1 MESWHRLP
9 EAHFD
14 SICCCEAGSLAE
26 VLGTLHGASWACI
39 VPEVLVDGAAAF
51 AQEEGLA
58 GPDGGRPLARVRT
71 LFAAED
77 GRLGVTPVR
86 TWCAQARE
94 ADADAG
100 ASVLAETPLVC
111 VRNEFAGPWAC
122 RPLAM
127 GADVVAED
135 LATWLGTPGLL
146 VCAHARAAGEAYLRA
161 EGLRAPEGEP
171 ATVDVL
177 TRTLLATASTR
188 TQRRCDTALACAAYL
203 EAHPAVAWVSYP
215 GLAADAAHDDAHRTL
230 EHGAGPLV
238 AFGLADA
245 ARGGEVL
252 ARAAADGGLLGAS
265 ACGLPACDATRL
277 AAGPQAGSIV
287 LACGIET
294 PMDVIE
300 GVEAAL
306 AP

>member
-14 SICCCEAGSLAE
+14 SICCCETGSLAE
-26 VLGTLHGASWACI
+26 VLGTLHGASWACVMPG
-39 VPEVLVDGAAAF
+39 VPAGGAADLIPA
-51 AQEEGLA
+51 EGLA
-58 GPDGGRPLARVRT
+58 GQDGGRPLACART

-86 TWCAQARE
+86 AWCAQVRE
-94 ADADAG
+94 AGVDASTG
-100 ASVLAETPLVC
+100 AVVETPLVC
-111 VRNEFAGPWAC
+111 VRNDFAGPWAC

-161 EGLRAPEGEP
+161 EGLHAPEDEP
-171 ATVDVL
+171 AVDAP
-177 TRTLLATASTR
+177 TRVLLATASAR
-188 TQRRCDTALACAAYL
+188 MQRRCDTALACAAYL

-215 GLAADAAHDDAHRTL
+215 GLASDAAHDDAHRTL

-245 ARGGEVL
+245 AHAGEVL
-252 ARAAADGGLLGAS
+252 AHAAADGSLLGAA

-277 AAGPQAGSIV
+277 AAGPQAGGIV
-287 LACGIET
+287 LTCGIET

-300 GVEAAL
+300 AVEAAL